1 MEIIREGGAKQVGGS
16 TGGREI
22 AMEIIREGGKSGG
35 GVEIVSSRSTTTQVQ
50 VNNKVYNLCAIETFF
65 KYNYPNFL
73 RSLCFSNFCLCQN
86 SIMFKL

>member
-50 VNNKVYNLCAIETFF
+50 VNNKVYNLCAH
-65 KYNYPNFL
+65 FL
-73 RSLCFSNFCLCQN
+73 NTIIQIF
-86 SIMFKL
+86 